1 MLRPCSLPYFLCF
14 LLLSATAP
22 TASAL
27 EGSLSDNQII
37 TSDALGYDLQ
47 YRVYTPPGEHR
58 DMPVLYVTDGQW
70 YIQPGMLH
78 VVLDELIADGTIEPV
93 VAVFVDNR
101 DPHNLQD
108 NRRNAQFFCNDSY
121 MEFYRSELLPHIE
134 SSYPVRADRRARTIL
149 GLSFGGLNSAC
160 FGLLAHDTFH
170 GIAMQSPA
178 IHPIPDMHGL
188 WRGLP
193 KKDLKIFLSTGTQ
206 RDNEGSTRRLH
217 EILENKGYDMEYIE
231 VDAGHDWKNWKPLL
245 DDVAVTFY
253 AKDPAE

>member
-1 MLRPCSLPYFLCF
+1 MNRQTA
-14 LLLSATAP
+14 LLLLGSLLLCVVGASPAT
-22 TASAL
+22 AL
-27 EGSLSDNQII
+27 EGSLSENQVI
-37 TSDALGYDLQ
+37 SSKALGYDLQ
-47 YRVYTPPGEHR
+47 YRVYTPPGEQQ
-58 DMPVLYVTDGQW
+58 DLPVLYVTDGQW
-70 YIQPGMLH
+70 YIQPGKLH
-78 VVLDELIADGTIEPV
+78 VVLDELIADGSIEPV

-101 DPHNLQD
+101 NPHDLED

-121 MEFYRSELLPHIE
+121 IEFYRSELLPEIE

-206 RDNEGSTRRLH
+206 RDNEASTRQLH
-217 EILENKGYDMEYIE
+217 EILEGKGYDMEYIE

-245 DDVAVTFY
+245 DDVARTFF
-253 AKDPAE
+253 ARDG